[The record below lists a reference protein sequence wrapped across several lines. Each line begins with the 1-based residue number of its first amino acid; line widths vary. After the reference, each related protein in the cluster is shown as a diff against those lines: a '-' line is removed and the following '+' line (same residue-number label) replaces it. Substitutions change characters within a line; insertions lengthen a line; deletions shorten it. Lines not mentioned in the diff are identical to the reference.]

1 MEILMPND
9 VLSADLF
16 PAGIGSDRS
25 EMTGGLS
32 SWGPEGAD
40 RRVAFSGSCCIW
52 HLVTAQ

>member
-1 MEILMPND
+1 MPND